1 MRSRWIERNGKHILI
16 ADFSNYGTDNIALR
30 AECNSV
36 REMLRDEPPNSVRSL
51 TYVDGL
57 YGSTEN
63 LQALASLLPDTNI
76 YICKRAVVGVTGYR
90 RYLLEKF
97 EALVGKVQFSAFDT
111 VEQALDW
118 LAEE

>member
-1 MRSRWIERNGKHILI
+1 M
-16 ADFSNYGTDNIALR
+16 
-30 AECNSV
+30 
-36 REMLRDEPPNSVRSL
+36 
-51 TYVDGL
+51 
-57 YGSTEN
+57 
-63 LQALASLLPDTNI
+63 
-76 YICKRAVVGVTGYR
+76 YICRRAVVGVTGYR